1 MDEPFAAL
9 DPIATLKIE
18 DLMEDLKKDLTIVI
32 VTHNMQ
38 QATRIADRTA
48 FMYMGRLVE
57 YGETSQIFTNPAEK
71 ETEAYITGRFS

>member
-1 MDEPFAAL
+1 
-9 DPIATLKIE
+9 
-18 DLMEDLKKDLTIVI
+18 MEDLKKDLPIVI
-32 VTHNMQ
+32 VPHNMQ

-57 YGETSQIFTNPAEK
+57 YGETSQIFTNPTEK

>member
-1 MDEPFAAL
+1 MEEPCAAL

-18 DLMEDLKKDLTIVI
+18 DLMEDLKKELTIVI

-57 YGETSQIFTNPAEK
+57 YGETSQIFTNPTEK

>member
-1 MDEPFAAL
+1 
-9 DPIATLKIE
+9 
-18 DLMEDLKKDLTIVI
+18 MEELIHELKKQYTIVI